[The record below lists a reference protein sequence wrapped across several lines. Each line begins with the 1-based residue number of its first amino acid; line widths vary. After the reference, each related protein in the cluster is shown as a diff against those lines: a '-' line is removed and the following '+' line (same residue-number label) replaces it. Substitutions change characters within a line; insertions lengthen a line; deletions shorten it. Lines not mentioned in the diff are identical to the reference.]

1 MRGFGAI
8 AGGMRGFGSGLEIGA
23 SASSAS
29 TAYTLQKTTPTS
41 VATWSAPAST
51 PSPMSAESVAAII
64 QGAGSITGTIA
75 SAVSTNK
82 AIAAAEAEKK
92 RQRQKAAKAAKAAAA
107 AGVSAPVAAYAPPP
121 AAPLDGFPVVTAL
134 LVVGAVGA
142 AYLLTRPSAP
152 PAQPPR
158 SPNERS
164 R

>member
-8 AGGMRGFGSGLEIGA
+8 RGGMRSFGSGLEIGA
-23 SASSAS
+23 GIGTSASSA
-29 TAYTLQKTTPTS
+29 AYLQKTTPAS
-41 VATWSAPAST
+41 VATWSAPAPT

-92 RQRQKAAKAAKAAAA
+92 RQRQKAAKAAKVAGAS
-107 AGVSAPVAAYAPPP
+107 GVSAPAAAYVPPP
-121 AAPLDGFPVVTAL
+121 TSPFDGFPVVTAL
-134 LVVGAVGA
+134 LVAGAVGG

-158 SPNERS
+158 SPK
-164 R
+164 